1 MCRLLL
7 AATFILSGFVK
18 AIDPLG
24 TQYKIHDYLE
34 AMGLTPWIPDWATLT
49 ASVILA
55 AFEFALGIY
64 LLFAI
69 QRRIVSRIV
78 TAVMVVMTALTLWIA
93 VANPVKDCGCFGDAI
108 VLTNTQT
115 LIKNIILLACAVV
128 IAKWP
133 LLMAR
138 LISKSNQWIVRNY
151 SVLFI
156 FAIEVI
162 SLYTLPLFDFR
173 PYHADS
179 RGLRS
184 ANTRFLHRAAIN
196 GRRHNPTGA
205 QRQGLHLPAHIAMA
219 RQSR

>member
-1 MCRLLL
+1 MKYVKTILINMCRLLL

-128 IAKWP
+128 IA
-133 LLMAR
+133 
-138 LISKSNQWIVRNY
+138 NG
-151 SVLFI
+151 
-156 FAIEVI
+156 
-162 SLYTLPLFDFR
+162 
-173 PYHADS
+173 PY
-179 RGLRS
+179 
-184 ANTRFLHRAAIN
+184 
-196 GRRHNPTGA
+196 
-205 QRQGLHLPAHIAMA
+205 
-219 RQSR
+219 